1 MRTKD
6 SGPPF
11 TQGMKSWRKAG
22 EPVVPE
28 QVRED
33 VRRLPVSA
41 TRAARSKV
49 SLAPSRDKSQMEG
62 EVLGAL
68 IFCASAVRLF

>member
-1 MRTKD
+1 MH
-6 SGPPF
+6 
-11 TQGMKSWRKAG
+11 
-22 EPVVPE
+22 E

-33 VRRLPVSA
+33 VLRLPLSA

-49 SLAPSRDKSQMEG
+49 SPALSGDKSQMEG